1 MTLIVEAPSGYPDE
15 RRYVID
21 VVLREWLGIDYS
33 LRLTGVPGLVV
44 IRAAHETRH
53 RQLTLPDV
61 LFATTLD
68 DWLVARSLPVTP
80 IRYAR
85 IDSVAPFRRRVG
97 FSDENGTLPILY
109 ADSTPS
115 QAGESGAAIHLGI
128 DIFGSVFF
136 LLSRYEEVVTR
147 TRDKHGR
154 FPASASVTSAF
165 LERPLADEYVELLW
179 AAIAHLWPD
188 IRRRESAF
196 RLWLTHDVDE
206 PWATV
211 GRPLR
216 TVAHAVAG
224 DLLKRHDPGLAAR
237 RTRSLVRARSGPVDD
252 DPFDTFDFL
261 MTISER
267 HGLSSAFFFMSGA
280 PGGMDGTYRLSDKPI
295 RSLLRSVHERGHEV
309 GLHATYDSY
318 RSETK
323 IRAEIAA
330 LRDAC
335 HDIGFDQPRWGIRQ
349 HYLRIDTTETWASQE
364 SAGLDYDTSLGYADR
379 PGFRAGT
386 CREFPVF
393 DLLRRQRIELRE
405 RPLLVMDSTLFS
417 YMDLDVDAAAAH
429 SKQIVDRCRRY
440 GGEAVILYHNTSVAT
455 ASFRA
460 HYAAFVAALVG

>member
-1 MTLIVEAPSGYPDE
+1 VTLIVEAPSGYPDE

-188 IRRRESAF
+188 IRRREIHQRRVEF
-196 RLWLTHDVDE
+196 RTGGRRRQGRSRYRDRYRHRRV
-206 PWATV
+206 WAHP
-211 GRPLR
+211 GRTAGYR
-216 TVAHAVAG
+216 RHHAHCRR
-224 DLLKRHDPGLAAR
+224 DLHR
-237 RTRSLVRARSGPVDD
+237 RSG
-252 DPFDTFDFL
+252 
-261 MTISER
+261 S
-267 HGLSSAFFFMSGA
+267 
-280 PGGMDGTYRLSDKPI
+280 
-295 RSLLRSVHERGHEV
+295 
-309 GLHATYDSY
+309 
-318 RSETK
+318 
-323 IRAEIAA
+323 
-330 LRDAC
+330 C
-335 HDIGFDQPRWGIRQ
+335 
-349 HYLRIDTTETWASQE
+349 LRI
-364 SAGLDYDTSLGYADR
+364 L
-379 PGFRAGT
+379 
-386 CREFPVF
+386 
-393 DLLRRQRIELRE
+393 
-405 RPLLVMDSTLFS
+405 
-417 YMDLDVDAAAAH
+417 
-429 SKQIVDRCRRY
+429 
-440 GGEAVILYHNTSVAT
+440 
-455 ASFRA
+455 
-460 HYAAFVAALVG
+460 